1 VTNLTASDK
10 SALIKLASS
19 LPAGDE
25 SRRAILA
32 GFQKPKIDRKTREFI
47 ATEFNRAGLDGNGRF
62 AKPDKG
68 YVAAVD
74 ALSDFGIEIDEV
86 VNAHSFAPRPS
97 GSLHIALAF
106 TNQEDS
112 FSPVSIPD
120 TELIINY
127 HELAPGRFEVLAYLS

>member
-1 VTNLTASDK
+1 MRNLTASDRDI
-10 SALIKLASS
+10 LVKLASN
-19 LPAGDE
+19 LPAGVKT
-25 SRRAILA
+25 RRAILA
-32 GFQKPKIDRKTREFI
+32 GTKPKIDRKTREFI
-47 ATEFNRAGLDGNGRF
+47 VTAFNRAGLDGNGRF

-68 YVAAVD
+68 YVAATNV
-74 ALSDFGIEIDEV
+74 LSDFGIEIDEV

-106 TNQEDS
+106 TNQEDP

-120 TELIINY
+120 TELIISY